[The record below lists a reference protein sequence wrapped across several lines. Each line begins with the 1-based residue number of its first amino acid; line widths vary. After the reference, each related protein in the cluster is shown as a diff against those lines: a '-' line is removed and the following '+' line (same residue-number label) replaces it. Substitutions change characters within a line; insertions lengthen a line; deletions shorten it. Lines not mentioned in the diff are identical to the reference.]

1 MGIRAGSHLGWAV
14 GLGPQCFAGQHLQ
27 CVLGPEGPWSCSE
40 ARTLCQGSLGKLCS
54 EGTTDGPGVGWS
66 VCRWGNLISVSNIM
80 QTCSGWERTVYG
92 KPVWEHYLAKSNCSY
107 CTLVSVILY
116 NTFYSLSHVPLACS
130 SWVHSWSETVAGSCT
145 QSFWSICKDFQ
156 FSLTLGGLNC
166 SLRPL
171 IILAEQWAVQLVK
184 QLILQYFDRCILT
197 AKPHK

>member
-1 MGIRAGSHLGWAV
+1 MVNFLSFMKHIFSRCHDGKKMHNLVTER
-14 GLGPQCFAGQHLQ
+14 
-27 CVLGPEGPWSCSE
+27 CS
-40 ARTLCQGSLGKLCS
+40 
-54 EGTTDGPGVGWS
+54 
-66 VCRWGNLISVSNIM
+66 SVSGLPGQALLRGHHRRPRGGLECVQVGQPHICQHNIM

-171 IILAEQWAVQLVK
+171 IILAERWAVQSVK

-197 AKPHK
+197 AEPHK